1 MCGRYYLEISKDEL
15 SHISNIEE
23 FEFEPNFNI
32 APQSKVPAIINN
44 NLTMT
49 TWGYYP
55 DWLKSQ
61 ANSRPLFNTRFESV
75 QEKKTFQ
82 SAFKN
87 NRCIIP
93 ISGWY
98 EWKRDGESKTPYYFS
113 NNSTMFAAGLFWTRS
128 SGEIETSI
136 ITREAS
142 SSLNVVHNRSPLILN
157 DDELAIWN
165 SDIDSGEIY
174 DGVNN
179 YDYDKVTY
187 HEVDKAV
194 NNPRNNNESLIKEY
208 TETPF

>member
-23 FEFEPNFNI
+23 FEFETNFNI

-98 EWKRDGESKTPYYFS
+98 EWKRDGENKTPYYFF

-128 SGEIETSI
+128 SGDIETSI

-142 SSLNVVHNRSPLILN
+142 SNLNVVHNRSPLILN
-157 DDELAIWN
+157 KNELTIWCSDNDADD
-165 SDIDSGEIY
+165 IY
-174 DGVNN
+174 DAINN
-179 YDYDKVTY
+179 YDYDKISF

-194 NNPRNNNESLIKEY
+194 NNPRNNNESLIREY
-208 TETPF
+208 IETPF

>member
-15 SHISNIEE
+15 SHVSNIDK
-23 FEFEPNFNI
+23 FEFETNFNI
-32 APQSKVPAIINN
+32 SPQSKVPAIINN

-49 TWGYYP
+49 TWGYFP

-98 EWKRDGESKTPYYFS
+98 EWKRDGDNKIPFYFS
-113 NNSTMFAAGLFWTRS
+113 NNFTLYAAGLFWTRS

-142 SSLNVVHNRSPLILN
+142 NNLNVIHNRSPLLLN
-157 DDELAIWN
+157 EDEITIWN
-165 SDIDSGEIY
+165 SDIDSSEIY

-179 YDYDKVTY
+179 FNYDKITF

-208 TETPF
+208 SETPF

>member
-1 MCGRYYLEISKDEL
+1 MCGRYYLEISKNEL
-15 SHISNIEE
+15 SHVSNIEE

-98 EWKRDGESKTPYYFS
+98 EWKRDGDNKIPFYFS
-113 NNSTMFAAGLFWTRS
+113 NNLTLHAAGLFWTRS

-142 SSLNVVHNRSPLILN
+142 NNLNVVHNRSPLLLN
-157 DDELAIWN
+157 EDEITIWN
-165 SDIDSGEIY
+165 SDLDSSEIY

-179 YDYDKVTY
+179 FNYDKITF

-208 TETPF
+208 SETPF

>member
-1 MCGRYYLEISKDEL
+1 MCGRYYLEISKNEL
-15 SHISNIEE
+15 SHVSNIEE
-23 FEFEPNFNI
+23 FEFETNFNI
-32 APQSKVPAIINN
+32 APQSQVPAIINN

>member
-1 MCGRYYLEISKDEL
+1 MCGRYYLEISNDEL
-15 SHISNIEE
+15 SHVSNIED

-32 APQSKVPAIINN
+32 SPQSKVPAIINN

-49 TWGYYP
+49 TWGYFP

-98 EWKRDGESKTPYYFS
+98 EWKRDGDNKIPFYFS
-113 NNSTMFAAGLFWTRS
+113 HNLTLYAAGLFWKRS

-142 SSLNVVHNRSPLILN
+142 NNLNYVHNRSPLLLN
-157 DDELAIWN
+157 EDEITIWN
-165 SDIDSGEIY
+165 SEIDSSEIY
-174 DGVNN
+174 DAVNN
-179 YDYDKVTY
+179 FNYDKITF

-208 TETPF
+208 SETPF

>member
-44 NLTMT
+44 SLTMT

-98 EWKRDGESKTPYYFS
+98 EWKRDGEIKTPYYFFS
-113 NNSTMFAAGLFWTRS
+113 NSTMFAAGLFWTRS
-128 SGEIETSI
+128 SGDIETSI

-142 SSLNVVHNRSPLILN
+142 SNLNVVHNRSPLILN

-165 SDIDSGEIY
+165 SDIDSSEIY

>member
-15 SHISNIEE
+15 SHVSNIED

-49 TWGYYP
+49 TWGYFP

-98 EWKRDGESKTPYYFS
+98 EWKRDGENKTPYYFS
-113 NNSTMFAAGLFWTRS
+113 TNSTIFAAGLFWRRS
-128 SGEIETSI
+128 SGNIETSI

-142 SSLNVVHNRSPLILN
+142 SNLNVIHNRSPLILN
-157 DDELAIWN
+157 KEELTIWN
-165 SDIDSGEIY
+165 SDIDSGEVY

>member
-1 MCGRYYLEISKDEL
+1 MCGRYYLEISKNEL
-15 SHISNIEE
+15 SHVSNIEE

-49 TWGYYP
+49 TWGYFP

-98 EWKRDGESKTPYYFS
+98 EWKRDGENKTPYYFS
-113 NNSTMFAAGLFWTRS
+113 NNSIMFAAGLFWTRS
-128 SGEIETSI
+128 SGDIETSI

-142 SSLNVVHNRSPLILN
+142 TNLNVVHNRSPLILN
-157 DDELAIWN
+157 KEELTIWN
-165 SDIDSGEIY
+165 SDIDSGEVY

>member
-15 SHISNIEE
+15 SHVSNIED

-98 EWKRDGESKTPYYFS
+98 EWKRDGENKTPYYFS
-113 NNSTMFAAGLFWTRS
+113 KT
-128 SGEIETSI
+128 
-136 ITREAS
+136 
-142 SSLNVVHNRSPLILN
+142 
-157 DDELAIWN
+157 
-165 SDIDSGEIY
+165 
-174 DGVNN
+174 
-179 YDYDKVTY
+179 
-187 HEVDKAV
+187 
-194 NNPRNNNESLIKEY
+194 
-208 TETPF
+208 

>member
-1 MCGRYYLEISKDEL
+1 MCGRYYLEISKNEL
-15 SHISNIEE
+15 SHVSNIEE

-32 APQSKVPAIINN
+32 SPQSKVPAIINN

-187 HEVDKAV
+187 HEVNKAV

>member
-1 MCGRYYLEISKDEL
+1 MCGRYYLEISKNEL
-15 SHISNIEE
+15 SHVSNIEE

-61 ANSRPLFNTRFESV
+61 VNSRPLFITRFESV

-98 EWKRDGESKTPYYFS
+98 EWKRDGENKTPYYFF
-113 NNSTMFAAGLFWTRS
+113 NKSTMFAAGLFWTRS
-128 SGEIETSI
+128 SGDIETSI

-142 SSLNVVHNRSPLILN
+142 SNLSVVHNRSPLILN
-157 DDELAIWN
+157 EDELTIWN

-174 DGVNN
+174 DGINN

>member
-15 SHISNIEE
+15 SHVSNIDE
-23 FEFEPNFNI
+23 FKFEANFNI

-49 TWGYYP
+49 MWGYFP

-98 EWKRDGESKTPYYFS
+98 EWKRDGDNKTPYYFY
-113 NNSTMFAAGLFWTRS
+113 NNSIMFAAGLFWTRS
-128 SGEIETSI
+128 SGDIETSI

-142 SSLNVVHNRSPLILN
+142 SNLSVVHNRSPLILN
-157 DDELAIWN
+157 EEELTIWN

-174 DGVNN
+174 DGINN

>member
-1 MCGRYYLEISKDEL
+1 MCGRYYLEISKNEL
-15 SHISNIEE
+15 SHVSNIED

-32 APQSKVPAIINN
+32 TPQSKVPAIINN

-98 EWKRDGESKTPYYFS
+98 EWKRDGENKTPYYFS
-113 NNSTMFAAGLFWTRS
+113 NNSIMFAAGLFWTRS
-128 SGEIETSI
+128 SGDIETSI

-142 SSLNVVHNRSPLILN
+142 TNLNVVHNRSPLILN
-157 DDELAIWN
+157 KEELTIWN
-165 SDIDSGEIY
+165 SDIDSGEVY

>member
-1 MCGRYYLEISKDEL
+1 MCGRYYLEISKNEL
-15 SHISNIEE
+15 SHVSNIEE

-49 TWGYYP
+49 TWGYFP

-98 EWKRDGESKTPYYFS
+98 EWKRDGENKIPYYFF

-128 SGEIETSI
+128 SGDIETSI

-142 SSLNVVHNRSPLILN
+142 SNLSVVHNRSPLILN
-157 DDELAIWN
+157 EDELTIWN

-174 DGVNN
+174 DGINN

>member
-1 MCGRYYLEISKDEL
+1 MCGRYYLEISKNEL
-15 SHISNIEE
+15 SHVSNIEE

-49 TWGYYP
+49 TWGYFP
-55 DWLKSQ
+55 EWLKSQ

-93 ISGWY
+93 ISGWF
-98 EWKRDGESKTPYYFS
+98 EWKRDGENKTPYYFS
-113 NNSTMFAAGLFWTRS
+113 NNSIMFAAGLFWKRS
-128 SGEIETSI
+128 SGDIETSI

-142 SSLNVVHNRSPLILN
+142 TNLNVVHNRSPLILN
-157 DDELAIWN
+157 KEELTIWI

-179 YDYDKVTY
+179 YDYDEVTY

>member
-1 MCGRYYLEISKDEL
+1 MCGRYYLEISKNEL
-15 SHISNIEE
+15 SHVSNIEE
-23 FEFEPNFNI
+23 FEFETNFNI
-32 APQSKVPAIINN
+32 APQSQVPAIINN

-187 HEVDKAV
+187 HEVNKAV

>member
-15 SHISNIEE
+15 SHVSNIED

-32 APQSKVPAIINN
+32 SPQSKVPAIINN

-49 TWGYYP
+49 TWGYFP

-87 NRCIIP
+87 NRCILP

-98 EWKRDGESKTPYYFS
+98 EWKRDGDNKTPYYFS
-113 NNSTMFAAGLFWTRS
+113 NSSTMFAAGLFWTRS
-128 SGEIETSI
+128 SGDIETSI

-142 SSLNVVHNRSPLILN
+142 GNLSVIHNRSPLILN
-157 DDELAIWN
+157 EDELTIWN
-165 SDIDSGEIY
+165 SEIDSGEIY

-179 YDYDKVTY
+179 YDYENVSY
-187 HEVDKAV
+187 YEVDKAV

>member
-15 SHISNIEE
+15 SHVSNIEE

-49 TWGYYP
+49 TWGYFP

-98 EWKRDGESKTPYYFS
+98 EWKRDGENKTPYYFS

-142 SSLNVVHNRSPLILN
+142 SNLNVVHNRSPLILN

>member
-15 SHISNIEE
+15 SHVSNIED

-32 APQSKVPAIINN
+32 APQSQVPAIINN
-44 NLTMT
+44 NLIMT

-98 EWKRDGESKTPYYFS
+98 EWKRDGEKQ
-113 NNSTMFAAGLFWTRS
+113 NSILF
-128 SGEIETSI
+128 
-136 ITREAS
+136 
-142 SSLNVVHNRSPLILN
+142 
-157 DDELAIWN
+157 
-165 SDIDSGEIY
+165 
-174 DGVNN
+174 
-179 YDYDKVTY
+179 
-187 HEVDKAV
+187 
-194 NNPRNNNESLIKEY
+194 
-208 TETPF
+208 FQ